1 MKVSQFHPK
10 TVFYFKPMNVDTLDT
25 LENLAKKI
33 LAWPF
38 YSHFNKLPRLAQR
51 LLVVASLF
59 TWTTAIL
66 ALLYFFIN
74 PIVAYGSLA
83 SILAGL
89 ATGVG
94 ALPALF
100 FKEVKPRTLYIM
112 LGGAAG
118 VMLAATAFSLVVP
131 GIQFGNQIWPDKG
144 IFVVAVGMIVGAL
157 FLELADR
164 FIPHYHFDA
173 GSTELVG
180 SLRKIWLFIVAITL
194 HNFPEGM
201 AVGVSFGSGDWHN
214 GLAIAFAIGMQNI
227 PEGLAVALPLV
238 GLGYSRRHALMIATL
253 TGLVEPIGGFLGVAS
268 VTVFFPL
275 LPMGMA
281 FAAGAMLFV
290 ISDDIIPET
299 QSKGKE
305 RSATFAL
312 VIGFIVM
319 MMLDNMLGAPQ
330 QSGGPIQAPPAADS
344 TPFYSR

>member
-1 MKVSQFHPK
+1 
-10 TVFYFKPMNVDTLDT
+10 MNVNALDT
-25 LENLAKKI
+25 LETLAKKV

-38 YSHFNKLPRLAQR
+38 YHQFANQKPLVQR
-51 LLVVASLF
+51 LIVVASLASY
-59 TWTTAIL
+59 TTVIL
-66 ALLYFFIN
+66 ALLYYFIN

-89 ATGVG
+89 ATGLG

-100 FKEVKPRTLYIM
+100 FKEVKRKTLYIM

-131 GIQFGNQIWPDKG
+131 GIQYGNQIWPGKG
-144 IFVVAVGMIVGAL
+144 IYVVGFGMMVGAL

-164 FIPHYHFDA
+164 LLPHHGFMEDA
-173 GSTELVG
+173 SELVG
-180 SLRKIWLFIVAITL
+180 SLRKIWLFIIAITL

-214 GLAIAFAIGMQNI
+214 GIALAIAIGLQNM

-238 GLGYSRRHALMIATL
+238 GLGYTRKQALLIATL
-253 TGLVEPIGGFLGVAS
+253 SGLVEPIGGFLGVAA
-268 VTVFFPL
+268 VTVFLPL
-275 LPMGMA
+275 LPIGMA

-299 QSKGKE
+299 QSKGKA
-305 RSATFAL
+305 RSATFA
-312 VIGFIVM
+312 VMVGFIVM
-319 MMLDNMLGAPQ
+319 MMLDNMVGGGGQPASGAPSATSVQ
-330 QSGGPIQAPPAADS
+330 GTASP
-344 TPFYSR
+344 